1 MGFQVDF
8 RDDGYIKSCLSGMH
22 FMVWAYEDAKQICV
36 TRKVPTFHF
45 ERKNIWKHFL
55 RRVKFLYR
63 VLKCK
68 GQKGCVGSRQD
79 SSMKI
84 RLETEAELSQI
95 DEVRE
100 GPSMLPLAFF
110 IFSARYHQLV
120 SLLYTSEIRMNVI
133 LHFNCTG
140 HRCVKRKGV
149 FLLLHYAYLICLVKM
164 YPFNLLTDALL
175 LFLKLYTLYYTL
187 LWCISVTGVCIY
199 FDAEKFAVQ
208 CWDSKIYNNFTHA
221 YYLSMWL
228 WEVFY

>member
-1 MGFQVDF
+1 
-8 RDDGYIKSCLSGMH
+8 
-22 FMVWAYEDAKQICV
+22 MVWAYEDAKQICV

-84 RLETEAELSQI
+84 RLETEAELSRI

-100 GPSMLPLAFF
+100 GPSLLPLAFF

-149 FLLLHYAYLICLVKM
+149 FLLLHYGYLICLVKNVSFQLA
-164 YPFNLLTDALL
+164 YWCIVVVFKTLYALL
-175 LFLKLYTLYYTL
+175 HLTMMHKCDWGMLYTLML
-187 LWCISVTGVCIY
+187 R
-199 FDAEKFAVQ
+199 
-208 CWDSKIYNNFTHA
+208 
-221 YYLSMWL
+221 
-228 WEVFY
+228 